1 MLSNTPMTFK
11 DSMLQDYFNIQPS
24 DVKGQ
29 KNLTTGYYKRMLL
42 NKIFSVYNFDIPDK
56 RMLPWLR
63 FWLFTWGTVAYF
75 KPDDK
80 LGWIFYPYSTIGLNY
95 IYLPSEIEIVL
106 NDDKYSP
113 FKREVDKD
121 AGIVYL
127 VDDRFGI
134 MDVVNKYAEMLAQCD
149 KDININL
156 MNSNVSLG
164 AYANDQKEA
173 QEIKTAYEKATS
185 GDPLVLMNQTLLF
198 DDSMKPFFKDVKG
211 SFIANDL
218 VQTRRS
224 IMNAF
229 LTEIG
234 IRNSNYEKR
243 ERLTTSEVNE
253 NNDETRA
260 LVLVWYDNLKECF
273 KRCAE
278 ISGERL
284 DVTLNYEYINSD
296 EIESVEEVEVEE

>member
-1 MLSNTPMTFK
+1 MLSNTPITFNEQ
-11 DSMLQDYFNIQPS
+11 MLMDYFNIQPS

-29 KNLTTGYYKRMLL
+29 ANLSTAYYKRILL
-42 NKIFSVYNFDIPDK
+42 NKVFSVYNFDIPDK

-75 KPDDK
+75 KPNK
-80 LGWIFYPYSTIGLNY
+80 ELGWIFYPYSTLGLNY

-106 NDDKYSP
+106 NDQKYKP
-113 FKREVDKD
+113 FKRTVDTD

-134 MDVVNKYAEMLAQCD
+134 MDIVNKYAEMLAQCD

-156 MNSNVSLG
+156 MNANIALG
-164 AYANDQKEA
+164 AYANDAKEA
-173 QEIKTAYEKATS
+173 QELKIAYEKATS
-185 GDPLVLMNQTLLF
+185 GEPFIVMNQTLLF
-198 DDSMKPFFKDVKG
+198 DDGMKPFFKDVKN

-218 VQTRRS
+218 VQTRRA

-273 KRCAE
+273 KRCSE
-278 ISGERL
+278 LSGEKL
-284 DVTLNYEYINSD
+284 EVSLNYEYINSD
-296 EIESVEEVEVEE
+296 DIMEVEE

>member
-1 MLSNTPMTFK
+1 MLNSPITFK
-11 DSMLQDYFNIQPS
+11 EAMLQDYFNIQPS

-29 KNLTTGYYKRMLL
+29 KNLGTEYYKRILL
-42 NKIFSVYNFDIPDK
+42 NKVFSVYNFDIPDK

-75 KPDDK
+75 KADD
-80 LGWIFYPYSTIGLNY
+80 LGWVFYPYSTIGLNY
-95 IYLPSEIEIVL
+95 IYQPSEIEIVL
-106 NDDKYSP
+106 NDQRYTP
-113 FKREVDKD
+113 FKRTVDED

-134 MDVVNKYAEMLAQCD
+134 MDIINKYAEMLAQCD

-156 MNSNVSLG
+156 MNANVSLG

-173 QEIKTAYEKATS
+173 QELKLAYEKATT
-185 GDPLVLMNQTLLF
+185 GEPFVVMNQTLLF

-273 KRCAE
+273 KRCSE

-284 DVTLNYEYINSD
+284 EVSLNYEYINSD
-296 EIESVEEVEVEE
+296 DIMNVEEVEVEE